1 MRRGPN
7 QNANAIRAAVRTG
20 LGKAEPSDAVRDP
33 VKDSQEAAVDAMQL
47 DEGEGSLFCPAF
59 VGDC

>member
-47 DEGEGSLFCPAF
+47 DEGEGSLFCPA
-59 VGDC
+59 